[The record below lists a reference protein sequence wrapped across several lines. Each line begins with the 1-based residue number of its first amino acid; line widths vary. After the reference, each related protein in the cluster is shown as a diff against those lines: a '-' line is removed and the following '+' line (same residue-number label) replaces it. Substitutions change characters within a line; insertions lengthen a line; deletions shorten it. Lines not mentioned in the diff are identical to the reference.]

1 MMMEPNDDL
10 LLQVS
15 GINLTDPSG
24 RTQLLNDIS
33 FSLKKGDRIAIIGHS
48 GSGKTT
54 LLRLINRLQDPTSGI
69 IKFESQPLNRIPVI
83 KLRQQVVL
91 VPQEPKLLGMTVQEA
106 LAYPLKLQQLSQ
118 REIQTRIDHWREK
131 LLLPDDWLERNELQL
146 SVGQRQ
152 LVSIVRGLVMQP
164 KLLLLDE
171 PTSALDGERASHL
184 IQQLITLTETSSTAI
199 IMVNHQLK
207 FVEKFSDKILK
218 INQGK
223 LVE

>member
-1 MMMEPNDDL
+1 MVKSNDYL

-15 GINLTDPSG
+15 GIKLTDPSG
-24 RTQLLNDIS
+24 RTQLLNNIS
-33 FSLKKGDRIAIIGHS
+33 FSLKKGDRLAIVGPS

-69 IKFESQPLNRIPVI
+69 IKFESQPLTRIPVI

-106 LAYPLKLQQLSQ
+106 LAYPLKLQQLSKI
-118 REIQTRIDHWREK
+118 EIKTRIDHWREK
-131 LLLPDDWLERNELQL
+131 LLLPDNWLERNELQL

-184 IQQLITLTETSSTAI
+184 IHQLVTLTETNKTAI

>member
-1 MMMEPNDDL
+1 MVKSNDDL

-15 GINLTDPSG
+15 GIKLTDPSG

-33 FSLKKGDRIAIIGHS
+33 FSLKKSDRIAIVGPS

-54 LLRLINRLQDPTSGI
+54 LLRLINRLQDPTSGN
-69 IKFESQPLNRIPVI
+69 IKFESQPLTHIPVI

-91 VPQEPKLLGMTVQEA
+91 VPQEAKLLGMTVQEA

-118 REIQTRIDHWREK
+118 IEIQTRIDHWREK

-184 IQQLITLTETSSTAI
+184 IQQLMTLTETSPTAI